1 MVFRLS
7 LFLCPFLF
15 PLHFF
20 SFSSRDDDACLDKK
34 EDRPR
39 KGFSLVPFVFIT
51 VFIFFLKQRPA
62 PT

>member
-51 VFIFFLKQRPA
+51 VFIFFS
-62 PT
+62 